1 MRSSGSAR
9 AAPCYKAAVRRL
21 IELPYSPWSEKARWA
36 LDHHKLP
43 YERVTYTPLLGEV
56 GLRLQTR
63 NFTSR
68 ASVPTLIDEDGEVYA
83 DSLLIAQ
90 HADHIGQGSRLF
102 PRHLMSDI
110 ERWSTEGEW
119 GLAAGRGLVLAAV
132 RTDDEAQRELVPSAI
147 PGPLRGVAQP
157 LALLGVAFLSW
168 KYGLDE
174 TATPTVLTERLQKML
189 AALRRQLGNK
199 HYVLGEFSYADIA
212 MAAALHFLSPPS
224 DEWMHLGPGTR
235 RTFTRPEL
243 AERYRD
249 LLGWRDKLYAERRT
263 GPRA

>member
-1 MRSSGSAR
+1 M
-9 AAPCYKAAVRRL
+9 RRL

-43 YERVTYTPLLGEV
+43 YERVTYTPLVGEL
-56 GLRLQTR
+56 GLRWSTR
-63 NFTSR
+63 NYAQR
-68 ASVPTLIDEDGEVYA
+68 ATVPALIDDEGEVYA

-119 GLAAGRGLVLAAV
+119 ALAAGRGLVLAAV
-132 RTDDEAQRELVPSAI
+132 RADDEAQRELVPSVV
-147 PGPLRGVAQP
+147 PGPLRGLLQP

-174 TATPTVLTERLQKML
+174 TATPTVLTERLEKML
-189 AALRRQLGNK
+189 AALRRQLGARPF
-199 HYVLGEFSYADIA
+199 VLGEFTYADIA
-212 MAAALHFLSPPS
+212 MATALHFVSPPS
-224 DEWMHLGPGTR
+224 DEWIRLGPGTR

-249 LLGWRDKLYAERRT
+249 LLEWRDKLYAERRT